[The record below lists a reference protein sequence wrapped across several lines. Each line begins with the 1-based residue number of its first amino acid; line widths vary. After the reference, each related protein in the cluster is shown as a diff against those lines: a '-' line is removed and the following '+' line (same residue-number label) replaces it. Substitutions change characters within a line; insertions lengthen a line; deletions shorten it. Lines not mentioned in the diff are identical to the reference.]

1 MLLETRTPILIKGCL
16 VMNELTSVIDLETG
30 FEAQKQYFT
39 KHLYPSYEQR
49 VSDLETLKKLLID
62 NQQAFIDA
70 MSDDFG
76 HRSSDDSKVGDIL
89 TTIMGINYSIKR
101 LKKWMKPVKKHVGI
115 LFQPSTAKVMY
126 QPKGVIGIIAPWN
139 YPLFL
144 SFGPLTAALAAGNT
158 AMIKMSEFT
167 PKTNTLMANVLAQGF
182 AQEKVAIVCGEV
194 DIASAFSNLKFNHLF
209 FTGST
214 GVGKVVMRAAANNL
228 VPVTLE
234 LGGKSPSI
242 IDDEIDIDLAVTR
255 LILGKT
261 LNSGQTCVAPDYL
274 LCPKNKVDELK
285 NALQKRYRKM
295 YPTVNHNDDSTCIIS
310 DGQKA
315 RLDGL
320 IDDAKAHGATVT
332 PLVLEEPLTNGLRKM
347 PLTVITDVND
357 DMTVMQQEIFGPLL
371 PIIGYDNIDE
381 AMAYVNKGERP
392 LALYIYSFDKGFQ
405 EKVLLGT
412 HAGGVCINDAAFHVA
427 NDDLPFGG
435 VGESGMGQYHGD
447 EGFKTFSHAKSVLTS
462 GKLNFGSLLFPP
474 FNKPIHKMIYKM
486 FIR

>member
-1 MLLETRTPILIKGCL
+1 MNEIT
-16 VMNELTSVIDLETG
+16 NELTSTTLLENAFDT
-30 FEAQKQYFT
+30 QKQYFS
-39 KHLYPSYEQR
+39 KHLYPSYQQR
-49 VSDLETLKKLLID
+49 ISDLETLKKLLID

-70 MSDDFG
+70 MSEDFG

-115 LFQPSTAKVMY
+115 LFQPSTAKVIY

-167 PKTNTLMANVLAQGF
+167 PKTNTVLANVLAQGF
-182 AQEKVAIVCGEV
+182 SQDKVAIVCGEV
-194 DIASAFSNLKFNHLF
+194 DIATAFSNLPFDHMF

-214 GVGKVVMRAAANNL
+214 GVGKIVMRAAANNL

-261 LNSGQTCVAPDYL
+261 LNSGQTCVAPDYI
-274 LCPKNKVDELK
+274 LCPTAKVEALT
-285 NALQKRYRKM
+285 NALQKRYKKM
-295 YPTVNHNDDSTCIIS
+295 YPTVNDNIDSTCIIN
-310 DGQKA
+310 DAQKA

-320 IDDAKAHGATVT
+320 IEDAQSQGATVL
-332 PLVLEEPLTNGLRKM
+332 PLVQEDTPTNGLRKM
-347 PLTVITDVND
+347 PLTVMTNVND
-357 DMTVMQQEIFGPLL
+357 DMKVMQQEIFGPLL
-371 PIIGYDNIDE
+371 PIMGYDNIDE
-381 AMAYVNKGERP
+381 AMDYVNQNERP
-392 LALYIYSFDKGFQ
+392 LALYIYSFDKAFQ
-405 EKVLLGT
+405 EKILLGT

-435 VGESGMGQYHGD
+435 VGSSGMGQYHGD
-447 EGFKTFSHAKSVLTS
+447 EGFKTFSHAKSVLSS
-462 GKLNFGSLLFPP
+462 GKINFGSLLFPP